1 MKKLIFIL
9 IAMLFITS
17 CSSDRDSKTTNKI
30 EIDSKYY
37 SKMSAKTLFLYGK
50 VKGKP
55 YDINGSLDVISS
67 NDVYFQVN
75 KENIVYLKVYNN
87 VFTGPITES
96 PIKYSFIFT
105 DTNTKQKIQIL
116 DISPSSGNFKI
127 NGISTIVDYSNE
139 YNLYTNSFQIYVS
152 TIK

>member
-9 IAMLFITS
+9 IAMLFVIS
-17 CSSDRDSKTTNKI
+17 CRNDRDSNNKNKI

-50 VKGKP
+50 VKDKP
-55 YDINGSLDVISS
+55 NDFNGSIDVISS

-75 KENIVYLKVYNN
+75 KLNIVYLKVYNSLYS
-87 VFTGPITES
+87 GAIIES
-96 PIKYSFIFT
+96 PIKNSFIFI
-105 DTNTKQKIQIL
+105 DNNTKLKIQIL
-116 DISPSSGNFKI
+116 DLNPSSGNFKI

-139 YNLYTNSFQIYVS
+139 YNLYTNSFKIYVP
-152 TIK
+152 TNK